1 MFIQGTEL
9 REPGGWGGEGAEPRK
24 ALVIWGGGVEA
35 RQEELAQGVHSVR
48 SEEMGTFQLE
58 ESELDCGGAVS
69 TRATS
74 KGKRQSND
82 NYIFFS

>member
-1 MFIQGTEL
+1 M
-9 REPGGWGGEGAEPRK
+9 
-24 ALVIWGGGVEA
+24 EA